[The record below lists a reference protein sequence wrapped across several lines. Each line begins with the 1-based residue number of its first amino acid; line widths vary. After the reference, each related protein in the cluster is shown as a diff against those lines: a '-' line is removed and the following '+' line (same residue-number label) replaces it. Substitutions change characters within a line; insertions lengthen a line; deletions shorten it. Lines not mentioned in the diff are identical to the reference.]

1 MDFRDSVFN
10 TIRDIMRKDPAVMI
24 VTNDMGAMVLDQIR
38 EEWPARVINVGIAEQ
53 NMMSVAGGLA
63 QCGRKVFGFGIAAHV
78 ATRSWEQIKL
88 DICAL
93 NLPVVIV
100 GVGPGLAYGNDGP
113 THHATEDVSLML
125 ALPNMAVYNPC
136 DPISTILCTQ
146 QAYERGGPGY
156 LRLDKESVTPVTAL
170 DDDISQGFKV
180 LRDGKQATLLA
191 TGILTHRVLEAAEL
205 LDAQGIKVRVVD
217 VFRLKPLTAQDLDQ
231 AIGKSARVFTIEE
244 HNVANGFGAFI
255 ATHLA
260 TRGGPPL
267 TILGLPDQFLFGSAS
282 RPWAHEQFGLTP
294 AAIAATV
301 QRTLSL

>member
-100 GVGPGLAYGNDGP
+100 GVGPGLAYGNDAGFAQHGRLQSVRP
-113 THHATEDVSLML
+113 HQHNSVHPASL
-125 ALPNMAVYNPC
+125 
-136 DPISTILCTQ
+136 
-146 QAYERGGPGY
+146 
-156 LRLDKESVTPVTAL
+156 
-170 DDDISQGFKV
+170 
-180 LRDGKQATLLA
+180 
-191 TGILTHRVLEAAEL
+191 
-205 LDAQGIKVRVVD
+205 
-217 VFRLKPLTAQDLDQ
+217 
-231 AIGKSARVFTIEE
+231 
-244 HNVANGFGAFI
+244 
-255 ATHLA
+255 
-260 TRGGPPL
+260 
-267 TILGLPDQFLFGSAS
+267 
-282 RPWAHEQFGLTP
+282 
-294 AAIAATV
+294 
-301 QRTLSL
+301 